1 MPKTE
6 HFETAIVREKYPGY
20 CARMSESTVTTIEG
34 VTADLSEAV
43 INVVIDEALYPIEAL
58 YAAAFTFIDRA
69 YVLLS
74 RGESGFIASLQPK
87 KLDDENLEEVLRRL
101 AGDFSAELL
110 ACAYRERLAAANR
123 ATLEA
128 ITAQAIGG
136 ALGPPPQ
143 LDLDDL
149 EDFDFTEEPFEDPL
163 GIAMSWEDKYGKKDK
178 SKNGDDEATKGEAQ

>member
-1 MPKTE
+1 
-6 HFETAIVREKYPGY
+6 
-20 CARMSESTVTTIEG
+20 MSESTTPTIDG
-34 VTADLSEAV
+34 VTSDLSEAV
-43 INVVIDEALYPIEAL
+43 VNVSIDESLYPLEAL

-74 RGESGFIASLQPK
+74 RGDSGFVASLQPK
-87 KLDDENLEEVLRRL
+87 KLDDANGSSLAETLRAL

-149 EDFDFTEEPFEDPL
+149 EDFDFAEEPFEDPL

-178 SKNGDDEATKGEAQ
+178 SKKGDAEGEGQ